1 MKKTLTAFFY
11 IALII
16 TLGLAIELKESANS
30 MSVNDLAILE
40 IQENPSTGYLWHIF
54 AEPTGVL

>member
-1 MKKTLTAFFY
+1 MKKNTNGVLY

-40 IQENPSTGYLWHIF
+40 IQENPSTGYLWHILRNRQ
-54 AEPTGVL
+54 VC